1 MNFVKSQSAV
11 LERMLQQNYGLIKT
25 SSYEHFLL
33 SFTTLILI
41 FDWWLG
47 KCCTVMNRN
56 WILFLSNTEKME
68 DLTNSKGSDLTMSCQ
83 EIPIETP
90 GKFCLYKDDSH
101 QPVTALFSQIISKRL
116 VEFRCS
122 LIILLHAHQN
132 IKFLVVIWFSIS
144 IDFWDDKVMIIIKT
158 DRLHLDY
165 MTAIVDYMKSVLCI

>member
-1 MNFVKSQSAV
+1 MNFVESQSAV

-116 VEFRCS
+116 VEFRWSSCCMHTKTS
-122 LIILLHAHQN
+122 NFWLWPDFLFQLIFGTTKL
-132 IKFLVVIWFSIS
+132 W
-144 IDFWDDKVMIIIKT
+144 
-158 DRLHLDY
+158 
-165 MTAIVDYMKSVLCI
+165 